1 MGVYFP
7 FNFTTH
13 PDQRQTRGVQA
24 NFIYKQ
30 HKHTLSVHWM
40 PLLRPTS
47 CSKSLRTEFA
57 IPLELRTAGSS
68 YRRRRRCRRY
78 DAAKPIYTSRTMNAN
93 LIRRITSQTRT
104 LFARASVITSTWRL
118 PKGVQA
124 RLHVSIS
131 NCFCFHFHSWYFLFS
146 FGQPLASSDEALALI
161 HPIRNFGKLAYPK
174 GICLGVFLSVTSL
187 VLIERFFVSEFLI
200 QLVLEPFSFLFIGT
214 STKNGN

>member
-1 MGVYFP
+1 
-7 FNFTTH
+7 
-13 PDQRQTRGVQA
+13 
-24 NFIYKQ
+24 
-30 HKHTLSVHWM
+30 M

-104 LFARASVITSTWRL
+104 LFALASVITSTWRL

-131 NCFCFHFHSWYFLFS
+131 NCF
-146 FGQPLASSDEALALI
+146 
-161 HPIRNFGKLAYPK
+161 
-174 GICLGVFLSVTSL
+174 
-187 VLIERFFVSEFLI
+187 
-200 QLVLEPFSFLFIGT
+200 
-214 STKNGN
+214 